1 MAYVSESLASR
12 HDLSAFHS
20 GQPQLDA
27 WLREHAL
34 GAAARRTART
44 FVWQASDD
52 KVVGCYSIGAH
63 LIVKDELPRSLAH
76 GIPEQIPVVL
86 LARLALDES
95 VPGQKLGGVLL
106 ADALDR
112 IVEATATIAAR
123 FVVVDAIN
131 ANAFAFYEHYGFRAI
146 PGTQRLVQKVSDIA
160 AALQERAPV

>member
-1 MAYVSESLASR
+1 M
-12 HDLSAFHS
+12 
-20 GQPQLDA
+20 
-27 WLREHAL
+27 
-34 GAAARRTART
+34 
-44 FVWQASDD
+44 
-52 KVVGCYSIGAH
+52 
-63 LIVKDELPRSLAH
+63 KDELPRSLAH
-76 GIPEQIPVVL
+76 GSPEQIPVVL

-131 ANAFAFYEHYGFRAI
+131 ANAFAFEHYGFRAI

-160 AALQERAPV
+160 AALQERR